1 VHFSLMDE
9 RAIEALLA
17 MGHVRIPQ
25 ERFVEEGITSISS
38 ALGCLR
44 AETETLLQSLWLTWS
59 YRFQDHSAW
68 RRNLRTTSVA
78 GFEWFVPGT
87 QI

>member
-38 ALGCLR
+38 ALGL
-44 AETETLLQSLWLTWS
+44 
-59 YRFQDHSAW
+59 
-68 RRNLRTTSVA
+68 
-78 GFEWFVPGT
+78 P
-87 QI
+87 